1 MEQVLL
7 AINPVAFSIG
17 TIEVRWYG
25 ILIALG
31 IVLAYFVAQKEAVKR
46 GLPEDFLT
54 DMLIWAIPISII
66 SARIYYVAMKWEYYG
81 ANPEKIIQ
89 IWNGGIAIHGALIG
103 AVITAYI
110 FSRNRGISF
119 LKVADI
125 VAPSLLIG
133 QIIGRWGNFMNQEA
147 YGGPVSREFLENLM
161 IPNWIIE
168 QMYVQDLGTY
178 VHPTF
183 LYESM
188 WNVIGLIILLTL
200 RKVNLHRG
208 EIFFGYMIWY
218 SIGRFY
224 IEGMRTDSLYLI
236 GELRSAQVVSILAIV
251 LGIIFIVYRRMMVR
265 PVVRY
270 LDEEKAPSNNKK
282 TNTKNNNVKNKAKK
296 K

>member
-17 TIEVRWYG
+17 SIEVRWYG
-25 ILIALG
+25 ILIACG
-31 IVLAYFVAQKEAVKR
+31 IVLAYFVAQREAVKR
-46 GLPEDFLT
+46 GLPEDFLA

-66 SARIYYVAMKWEYYG
+66 CARIYYVSMKWEYYG

-110 FSRNRGISF
+110 FSRKKGISF

-133 QIIGRWGNFMNQEA
+133 QMIGRWGNFMNQEA

-183 LYESM
+183 LYESV
-188 WNVIGLIILLTL
+188 WNLIGLIILLSL

-208 EIFFGYMIWY
+208 EIFFSYMIWY

-251 LGIIFIVYRRMMVR
+251 LGIVFIAYRRIKVR

-270 LDEEKAPSNNKK
+270 LDNEQAASIHSK
-282 TNTKNNNVKNKAKK
+282 NNVKNKAKK

>member
-1 MEQVLL
+1 LKQLLL
-7 AINPVAFSIG
+7 AIDPIAFSIG
-17 TIEVRWYG
+17 SLDVRWYG
-25 ILIALG
+25 ILIASG
-31 IVLAYFVAQKEAVKR
+31 IVLAYFVGQREAVKR
-46 GLPEDFLT
+46 GLPEDFLA
-54 DMLIWAIPISII
+54 DMLIWAIPISILF
-66 SARIYYVAMKWEYYG
+66 ARIYYVSMKWEYYG

-103 AVITAYI
+103 AVLTAYI
-110 FSRNRGISF
+110 YCKKKGFSF

-125 VAPSLLIG
+125 LAPSLLIG

-147 YGGPVSREFLENLM
+147 FGGPVSREFLENLM

-168 QMYVQDLGTY
+168 QMYVQELGTY

-183 LYESM
+183 LYESL
-188 WNVIGLIILLTL
+188 WNVVGLIILLSL

-208 EIFFGYMIWY
+208 EIFFSYMIWY

-236 GELRSAQVVSILAIV
+236 GELRSAQVVSILAII
-251 LGIIFIVYRRMMVR
+251 LGIVFIVYRRMKVR
-265 PVVRY
+265 PVVHY
-270 LDEEKAPSNNKK
+270 LDEEKTVNN
-282 TNTKNNNVKNKAKK
+282 TAGKNAKNKVKK